1 MNDKKSI
8 GQLGV
13 GETAELG
20 EMSLNGSAGERLREM
35 GLLPGAPIRLVRRAP
50 LGCPL
55 EFEVAGARL
64 AIRGRDAARIFTQ

>member
-1 MNDKKSI
+1 
-8 GQLGV
+8 
-13 GETAELG
+13 
-20 EMSLNGSAGERLREM
+20 MSLNGSAGERLREM

>member
-1 MNDKKSI
+1 MNDKKAI

-13 GETAELG
+13 GETAKLG
-20 EMSLNGSAGERLREM
+20 EMSLNGSACERLHEM
-35 GLLPGAPIRLVRRAP
+35 GLLSGVPIRLIRRAP